1 MKLKR
6 VDERFVKFHCSVG
19 ICQKKSQLTKKI
31 QKNPHNSRN
40 YEEFFLTTLV
50 WVRAS
55 NIVYDCIKEIDNLT
69 ISTDNVMI
77 QIRPPG
83 LVTLFL
89 SLVGDVMLIQKG

>member
-1 MKLKR
+1 M
-6 VDERFVKFHCSVG
+6 
-19 ICQKKSQLTKKI
+19 I
-31 QKNPHNSRN
+31 
-40 YEEFFLTTLV
+40 FFLTTLV

-89 SLVGDVMLIQKG
+89 SLVGDVMLIQKGWKVDNTFANIEAMLEWKRYPVTDRGKV